1 MTKCNLS
8 SPVLGLPLFSF
19 FRLYLEQHFSQVS
32 RKGQSPHV
40 RDLSRLDRSWVDD
53 SSEHRRSHGGLGR
66 RHSVRKHARPLM
78 QKKQRASY
86 RVSRTADSMKNALEG
101 LARPPRA
108 AAHASRAGRE
118 ELERAR
124 KLSRQTPRSGS
135 SPIGHAIL
143 TFTLHELVHEDEA
156 KQKEREQCTCTC
168 KI

>member
-8 SPVLGLPLFSF
+8 NPVLGLPLFLVFSPC
-19 FRLYLEQHFSQVS
+19 LKQHFFQVS
-32 RKGQSPHV
+32 REGQGPPV

-86 RVSRTADSMKNALEG
+86 RVSRPVDSMENAFEG

-108 AAHASRAGRE
+108 AAHASRAGRKK
-118 ELERAR
+118 LERAR
-124 KLSRQTPRSGS
+124 ALSRQTPRSGRA
-135 SPIGHAIL
+135 GRHALL
-143 TFTLHELVHEDEA
+143 TNFPGYTMVELTI
-156 KQKEREQCTCTC
+156 K
-168 KI
+168 